1 MDDTKCNKML
11 CKTTTM
17 AQIITIKMETLV
29 AVSLQFIP
37 FRLYLPRMDTVTA
50 LLLRLGFSAD
60 IFFQGAFCGSN
71 HFPAQPM
78 RGHLHLLRSG
88 TLTLSQQDGSEL
100 VLEGPAVAW
109 YPRPHAHGLATG
121 EATAR
126 LLCASVHLAGEDAT
140 VDALP
145 DCVHASVAQLPALGG
160 TLALLFQ
167 EARAAGLGHA
177 LVQNRL
183 CEILIVQLLR
193 HALERRLIPA
203 AALAGLSDAALGKA
217 MEAMQTHPGGKW
229 TVEKLAALCGMSRS
243 RFARQFHVVVGCP
256 PAQYLNQQRIARAQ
270 ALLRQGR
277 LVQDVAIEVG
287 YSSQPAFTRAFRA
300 GARLSPRDWLARD
313 NGERRR

>member
-1 MDDTKCNKML
+1 MD
-11 CKTTTM
+11 
-17 AQIITIKMETLV
+17 
-29 AVSLQFIP
+29 AVS
-37 FRLYLPRMDTVTA
+37 T
-50 LLLRLGFSAD
+50 LLLRLGFSAE
-60 IFFQGAFCGSN
+60 IFFQGGFCGSN
-71 HFPAQPM
+71 HFPVQPM
-78 RGHLHLLRSG
+78 RGHLHLLRTG
-88 TLTLSQQDGSEL
+88 TLTLIQEDGTEL
-100 VLEGPAVAW
+100 PLHGPAVAW

-121 EATAR
+121 AGQAE
-126 LLCASVHLAGEDAT
+126 LLCASVHLAGDDAM

-145 DCVHASVAQLPALGG
+145 ACLHANLAQLPALAG
-160 TLALLFQ
+160 TLALLFD
-167 EARAAGLGHA
+167 EAGTADLGHE
-177 LVQNRL
+177 LVLNRL
-183 CEILIVQLLR
+183 CEVLIVQLLR
-193 HALERRLIPA
+193 HALDRKLMSA
-203 AALAGLSDAALGKA
+203 TALAGSSDAALGKA
-217 MEAMQTHPGGKW
+217 MHAMQAHPGGKW

>member
-1 MDDTKCNKML
+1 
-11 CKTTTM
+11 
-17 AQIITIKMETLV
+17 
-29 AVSLQFIP
+29 
-37 FRLYLPRMDTVTA
+37 MDTVTA
-50 LLLRLGFSAD
+50 LLLRLDFSAD

-88 TLTLSQQDGSEL
+88 TLTLSQEDGSEL

-121 EATAR
+121 EAMAR

-140 VDALP
+140 IDALP

-167 EARAAGLGHA
+167 ESRAAGLGHA

-217 MEAMQTHPGGKW
+217 MEAMQAHPGGKW

-243 RFARQFHVVVGCP
+243 RFARQFHAVIGCP
-256 PAQYLNQQRIARAQ
+256 PAQYLNQQRIRRAQ
-270 ALLRQGR
+270 ALLRQGK
-277 LVQDVAIEVG
+277 LVQDIALEVG

-300 GARLSPRDWLARD
+300 ATRLSPRDWLAQD
-313 NGERRR
+313 GKNII

>member
-1 MDDTKCNKML
+1 
-11 CKTTTM
+11 
-17 AQIITIKMETLV
+17 
-29 AVSLQFIP
+29 
-37 FRLYLPRMDTVTA
+37 MDTVTA

-217 MEAMQTHPGGKW
+217 MEAMQAHPGGKW